1 MTHILGDYIGF
12 DESKL
17 IEFKEFIL
25 KIDPISFTQID
36 DIKEMI
42 INGKV
47 IENFNDIIIN
57 NLNHYFKFYLPKYIS
72 AFGNLKTN
80 TEAGNIYIG
89 VNDFG
94 EITGIPFIG
103 EFDTEIIDGIKDVIK
118 IFLDT
123 ANIDTIFDKIQFEV
137 IKVSY
142 NANMLNDPIE
152 AIIKD
157 HNDKYRYAKD
167 TYIDYIRLHRE
178 WLSKIDHFTIKLS
191 TYLTEPS
198 YRHEVAEYIR
208 SKTDHKEYLKI
219 AEQLDSPHQ
228 FELLTG
234 IEVSEQKNDKLNVY
248 HWVTNFKD
256 EYIDNIKLQR
266 PIRMGNIQIN
276 RDEVYEHQFQYL
288 TNLRK
293 RFIDNNNMN
302 YYIIKISIPTNSSEL
317 IGFTNIG
324 SNKVIYKIRHV
335 IDGIPC
341 CI

>member
-1 MTHILGDYIGF
+1 MKYILGDYIGF

-25 KIDPISFTQID
+25 KIDPLSFTEID

-42 INGKV
+42 TSGKV
-47 IENFNDIIIN
+47 VDNFNDIIIN

-72 AFGNLKTN
+72 AFGNLKTD
-80 TEAGNIYIG
+80 TEFGNIYIG

-94 EITGIPFIG
+94 EITGIPFTG
-103 EFDTEIIDGIKDVIK
+103 EFDLEIINGIKDIIK

-123 ANIDTIFDKIQFEV
+123 KNIDTIFSKIQFEV
-137 IKVSY
+137 IKVS
-142 NANMLNDPIE
+142 NNTDMLNDPIE
-152 AIIKD
+152 SILKE
-157 HNDKYRYAKD
+157 HNNKYRDAKNA
-167 TYIDYIRLHRE
+167 YIDYIHLHRE
-178 WLSKIDHFTIKLS
+178 WISKIDHFTIKLS

-208 SKTDHKEYLKI
+208 SKTDNKEYLKI
-219 AEQLDSPHQ
+219 ADQLDSTYQ
-228 FELLTG
+228 FEFLTG

-276 RDEVYEHQFQYL
+276 CDEVYEHQFQYL

-293 RFIDNNNMN
+293 RFIENNNIN
-302 YYIIKISIPTNSSEL
+302 YYIIKISIPTNSNEI

-324 SNKVIYKIRHV
+324 SSKVIYKTRHV